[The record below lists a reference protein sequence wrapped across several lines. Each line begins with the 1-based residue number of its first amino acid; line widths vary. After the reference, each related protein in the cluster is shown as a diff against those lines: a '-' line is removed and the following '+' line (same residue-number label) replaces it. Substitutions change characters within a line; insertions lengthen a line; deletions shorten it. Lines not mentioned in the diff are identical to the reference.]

1 MNVHFLW
8 VNPFKKNSSNIEND
22 IDFISTV
29 PIFDTLTRRQKYR
42 LYSSMHVRHYKE
54 SEIVFRQD
62 DPGVGLYIV
71 RDGQVDVYN
80 EYSDMTRKKIAE
92 LSKGEVFG
100 EIALLNDCP
109 RSATAVAFTETVLL
123 AFFRT
128 DFLNLMDSD
137 PKLGVRLVYRLAKIM
152 AERLRI
158 INEDIP
164 LVNQ

>member
-1 MNVHFLW
+1 MNSNFLLG
-8 VNPFKKNSSNIEND
+8 NPFKKKSPDIEAD
-22 IDFISTV
+22 IDFLSTV
-29 PIFDTLTRRQKYR
+29 TIFDTLTRRQKHR
-42 LYSSMHVRHYKE
+42 LYSSIHVRQYKE
-54 SEIVFRQD
+54 GEIVFRQD

-109 RSATAVAFTETVLL
+109 RSATVVASRETVLF

-137 PKLGVRLVYRLAKIM
+137 PKLGVRLIYRLAKIM

-164 LVNQ
+164 LG

>member
-1 MNVHFLW
+1 MKVNFLW
-8 VNPFKKNSSNIEND
+8 SNPLKKNPPDIKSD
-22 IDFISTV
+22 IDFLSTV
-29 PIFDTLTRRQKYR
+29 PIFDTLTRRQKHR
-42 LYSSMHVRHYKE
+42 LFSSIHVRHYKE
-54 SEIVFRQD
+54 GEIVFRQD

-80 EYSDMTRKKIAE
+80 EYTDMTRKKIAE

-109 RSATAVAFTETVLL
+109 RSATAVAFKETILF